1 MQICRMYMQ
10 YNVRQISISSFSQT
24 VYVSESVIL
33 MTFCKNSVYILKYS
47 IKINLYYK

>member
-24 VYVSESVIL
+24 VYVSESDVS
-33 MTFCKNSVYILKYS
+33 MTFCHHIRFLFINSLS
-47 IKINLYYK
+47 PSE